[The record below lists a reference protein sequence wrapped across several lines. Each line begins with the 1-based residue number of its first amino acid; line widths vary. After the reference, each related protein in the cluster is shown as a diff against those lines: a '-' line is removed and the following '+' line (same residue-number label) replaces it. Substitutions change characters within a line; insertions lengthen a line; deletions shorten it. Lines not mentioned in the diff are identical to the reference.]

1 MEVYMFE
8 ARYFK
13 DYKHNYMI
21 LRCGQEQTEKSYQYR
36 LLTSGRIEGILR
48 CSMRHVNGEIYF
60 YYDISSRTTL
70 ESLYRGRQMTAQQI
84 RELLE
89 QLYGIYCELGN
100 CFMEESRLVLLP
112 EYIYYDMSRKKFI
125 GLYYPDYEAD
135 KPYEALMDFLL
146 EHLDGRDENLADQ
159 IYTIYERMEESGF
172 SLQDALQ
179 LLGEDEK
186 KTQERE
192 SGKVVDF
199 PSASADFGEQTVTSG
214 FGPVLSPE
222 SVEEDGNLR
231 FEEEKA
237 SMPEKRKSLFY
248 PVLSVFSILGIA
260 GVICIYG
267 FYELSEQEIMTLF
280 GCGGLL
286 AVCLLVGIVG
296 TVRSGVKEVKPKRE
310 RKDTESFLKEENF
323 YPSEEASVSLEQVL
337 SRKMEINPAAPMKN
351 AAPPIAY
358 QVQEDEGYADTV
370 FFDSA
375 RMVEY
380 KLYALDKKNKK
391 HIELNKFPYT
401 VGKMAGCVDCVLA
414 DDSVSRI
421 HARFE
426 KVGDRIQMTDMNSTN
441 GTYRNGLRMQPQ
453 ETVEIEP
460 GDEIRFGNVNYCFR

>member
-1 MEVYMFE
+1 MLE

-21 LRCGQEQTEKSYQYR
+21 LRCGQEQAEKSYQCR

-48 CSMRHVNGEIYF
+48 CSLRHVNGESYF
-60 YYDISSRTTL
+60 YYDISSRATL
-70 ESLYRGRQMTAQQI
+70 EGLYRGRQMTAQQI

-112 EYIYYDMSRKKFI
+112 EYIYYDMSRKKYV
-125 GLYYPDYEAD
+125 GLYYPDYETD

-146 EHLDGRDENLADQ
+146 EHLDGRDEKLADC
-159 IYTIYERMEESGF
+159 IYTIYERMEESSF

-179 LLGEDEK
+179 LLGEDEEK
-186 KTQERE
+186 AQERE
-192 SGKVVDF
+192 TGKVVNF
-199 PSASADFGEQTVTSG
+199 PSASADYEEQAVISG
-214 FGPVLSPE
+214 VGPALSPE
-222 SVEEDGNLR
+222 SVEEDGR
-231 FEEEKA
+231 FRSVEEKA
-237 SMPEKRKSLFY
+237 SAPEKRKSLFY
-248 PVLSVFSILGIA
+248 PVLSAFSVLGIA
-260 GVICIYG
+260 GITCIYG
-267 FYELSEQEIMTLF
+267 FYELSEQEVMTLF
-280 GCGGLL
+280 GCGGLVV
-286 AVCLLVGIVG
+286 VCLLVGILG
-296 TVRSGVKEVKPKRE
+296 TVRGGIKEVKPKRE
-310 RKDTESFLKEENF
+310 HEDAESFLKEENF
-323 YPSEEASVSLEQVL
+323 YPAEETSVSLEQVL
-337 SRKMEINPAAPMKN
+337 SRQMEMNPAAPRKS
-351 AAPPIAY
+351 AAPLIPFQA
-358 QVQEDEGYADTV
+358 QEENESYADTV

-375 RMVEY
+375 RTVEY
-380 KLYALDKKNKK
+380 KLYALDRKNKK

>member
-1 MEVYMFE
+1 MLE
-8 ARYFK
+8 ARYFR
-13 DYKHNYMI
+13 DYKHSYMI
-21 LRCGQEQTEKSYQYR
+21 LRCGRQRTETSYQCR

-48 CSMRHVNGEIYF
+48 CTLRHVNGESYF

-70 ESLYRGRQMTAQQI
+70 EGLYRGRQMSADQI
-84 RELLE
+84 RELLI
-89 QLYGIYCELGN
+89 QLYGIYCELGD

-112 EYIYYDMSRKKFI
+112 EYIYYDMSHKKYV

-146 EHLDGRDENLADQ
+146 EHLDGRDEKLADC
-159 IYTIYERMEESGF
+159 IYTIYERMEDNSF

-179 LLGEDEK
+179 LLGEDE
-186 KTQERE
+186 EE
-192 SGKVVDF
+192 APG
-199 PSASADFGEQTVTSG
+199 GETGQVAAFSPAFTDSEEKAVTSA
-214 FGPVLSPE
+214 FAPE
-222 SVEEDGNLR
+222 AMEEGSVP

-237 SMPEKRKSLFY
+237 PSAVKKRNLFY
-248 PVLSVFSILGIA
+248 PALSLLSILGIA
-260 GVICIYG
+260 GIAYIYG
-267 FYELSEQEIMTLF
+267 FYELSEQEVMTLL

-286 AVCLLVGIVG
+286 VVCLLVGVIN
-296 TVRSGVKEVKPKRE
+296 TVRNGVQEINSKQERE
-310 RKDTESFLKEENF
+310 NAERFLKEEPPF
-323 YPSEEASVSLEQVL
+323 PSEQPPISLEEVL
-337 SRKMEINPAAPMKN
+337 SRKMDVGPKAAKKN
-351 AAPPIAY
+351 AAP
-358 QVQEDEGYADTV
+358 QMSFQTRETEDYADTV
-370 FFDSA
+370 FFDST
-375 RMVEY
+375 RTVEY

-401 VGKMAGCVDCVLA
+401 VGKMAGCVDCVLT

-426 KVGDRIQMTDMNSTN
+426 KAGDRILMTDMNSTN

>member
-1 MEVYMFE
+1 MLD

-21 LRCGQEQTEKSYQYR
+21 LRCGQEQAEKSYQYR
-36 LLTSGRIEGILR
+36 LLTSGRIEGILH
-48 CSMRHVNGEIYF
+48 CSLRHVNGESYF
-60 YYDISSRTTL
+60 YYNISSRATL
-70 ESLYRGRQMTAQQI
+70 EGLYRGRQMNAQQI
-84 RELLE
+84 RELFE

-112 EYIYYDMSRKKFI
+112 EYIYYDMSRKKYV
-125 GLYYPDYEAD
+125 GLYYPDYEKD

-146 EHLDGRDENLADQ
+146 EHLDGADEKLANC
-159 IYTIYERMEESGF
+159 IYTVYERMEESGF

-179 LLGEDEK
+179 LLTEDE
-186 KTQERE
+186 EE
-192 SGKVVDF
+192 SEQGKVVAF
-199 PSASADFGEQTVTSG
+199 PAAPVDSESKAA
-214 FGPVLSPE
+214 GPAFSPE
-222 SVEEDGNLR
+222 LMEEDGNFR
-231 FEEEKA
+231 YEEESA
-237 SMPEKRKSLFY
+237 PSSEKKKSLFY
-248 PVLSVFSILGIA
+248 PALSVISILGIA
-260 GVICIYG
+260 GIACIYG
-267 FYELSEQEIMTLF
+267 YYELSDQEIMTLF

-296 TVRSGVKEVKPKRE
+296 TVRGGVKEVNAKRE
-310 RKDTESFLKEENF
+310 REKAESFPEEESYF
-323 YPSEEASVSLEQVL
+323 PSGQTTISLEQVL
-337 SRKMEINPAAPMKN
+337 SRQMEMNPAVPMKN
-351 AAPPIAY
+351 PAPQIPFHA
-358 QVQEDEGYADTV
+358 QEENESYADTV

-375 RMVEY
+375 RTVEY

-391 HIELNKFPYT
+391 HIELNSFPYT

>member
-1 MEVYMFE
+1 MLE

-21 LRCGQEQTEKSYQYR
+21 LRCGQEQAEKSYQYR

-48 CSMRHVNGEIYF
+48 CSLRHVNGESYF
-60 YYDISSRTTL
+60 YYDISSRATL
-70 ESLYRGRQMTAQQI
+70 EGLYRGRQMTAQQI

-112 EYIYYDMSRKKFI
+112 EYIYYDMSRKKYV
-125 GLYYPDYEAD
+125 GLYYPDYETD

-146 EHLDGRDENLADQ
+146 EHLDSRDEKLADC

-179 LLGEDEK
+179 LLGEGEE

-192 SGKVVDF
+192 TGKVVDF
-199 PSASADFGEQTVTSG
+199 PLAAADFGEEKVTSG
-214 FGPVLSPE
+214 FNPVLSPE
-222 SVEEDGNLR
+222 SEEEDESIR
-231 FEEEKA
+231 FEEERM
-237 SMPEKRKSLFY
+237 STSEKKKNLFY
-248 PVLSVFSILGIA
+248 PVLSVFSVLGIA
-260 GVICIYG
+260 GITCIYG
-267 FYELSEQEIMTLF
+267 FYELSDQEIMTLF

-286 AVCLLVGIVG
+286 VVCLLVGIFR
-296 TVRSGVKEVKPKRE
+296 TVRGGIKEIKPKRKRE
-310 RKDTESFLKEENF
+310 DTESFLKEENF
-323 YPSEEASVSLEQVL
+323 YPSEEPPVSLKQVL
-337 SRKMEINPAAPMKN
+337 SRQMEINPTAPMKS
-351 AAPPIAY
+351 AAPQIPFQA
-358 QVQEDEGYADTV
+358 QKDEGYADTV

-375 RMVEY
+375 IIVEY

-421 HARFE
+421 HARFD

>member
-1 MEVYMFE
+1 MLE

-21 LRCGQEQTEKSYQYR
+21 LRCGQEQAEKSYQYR
-36 LLTSGRIEGILR
+36 LLTSGRIDGILR
-48 CSMRHVNGEIYF
+48 CSLRHVNGESYF
-60 YYDISSRTTL
+60 YYDISSRATL
-70 ESLYRGRQMTAQQI
+70 EGLYRGRQMTAQQI

-100 CFMEESRLVLLP
+100 CFMEESRLVMMP
-112 EYIYYDMSRKKFI
+112 EYIYYDMSRKKYI
-125 GLYYPDYEAD
+125 GLYYPDYETD

-146 EHLDGRDENLADQ
+146 EHLDGRDEKLADC
-159 IYTIYERMEESGF
+159 IYTIYERMEESSF

-179 LLGEDEK
+179 LLGEDEEK
-186 KTQERE
+186 AQERQT
-192 SGKVVDF
+192 GKVVDF
-199 PSASADFGEQTVTSG
+199 PSASADFGEQTVISS
-214 FGPVLSPE
+214 FDPVLAPE
-222 SVEEDGNLR
+222 SVEEDGSIR

-237 SMPEKRKSLFY
+237 AMSGKRKSLFY
-248 PVLSVFSILGIA
+248 PVLSVLSILGIA
-260 GVICIYG
+260 GITCIYG
-267 FYELSEQEIMTLF
+267 FYELSEQEVMTLF

-286 AVCLLVGIVG
+286 AVCLLVGIFK
-296 TVRSGVKEVKPKRE
+296 TVKGGVKEVKPKQERE
-310 RKDTESFLKEENF
+310 DAESFLKEENI
-323 YPSEEASVSLEQVL
+323 YPSEETSVSLEQVL
-337 SRKMEINPAAPMKN
+337 SRQMEINPAAPIKN
-351 AAPPIAY
+351 AAPPIAF
-358 QVQEDEGYADTV
+358 QAQEENESYAETV

-375 RMVEY
+375 KMVEY
-380 KLYALDKKNKK
+380 KLYALDRKNKK

>member
-1 MEVYMFE
+1 MLEVK
-8 ARYFK
+8 YFK

-21 LRCGQEQTEKSYQYR
+21 LRCGQEQAEKSYQSR

-48 CSMRHVNGEIYF
+48 CSLRHVNGESYF
-60 YYDISSRTTL
+60 YYNISSRATL
-70 ESLYRGRQMTAQQI
+70 EGLYRGRQMTAQQI

-112 EYIYYDMSRKKFI
+112 EYIYYDMSRKKYI
-125 GLYYPDYEAD
+125 GLYYPDYETD

-146 EHLDGRDENLADQ
+146 EHLDGRDEKLADC
-159 IYTIYERMEESGF
+159 IYTIYERMEESSF

-179 LLGEDEK
+179 LLGEDE
-186 KTQERE
+186 EE
-192 SGKVVDF
+192 SEQGKVVVF
-199 PSASADFGEQTVTSG
+199 PSLPVDSEEKTVTPT
-214 FGPVLSPE
+214 FSPE
-222 SVEEDGNLR
+222 PVEEEGSHR

-237 SMPEKRKSLFY
+237 SVPKKRKSLLY
-248 PVLSVFSILGIA
+248 LMLTVFSVLGIA
-260 GVICIYG
+260 GTACIYG
-267 FYELSEQEIMTLF
+267 FYELSEQELMTLF

-286 AVCLLVGIVG
+286 VVCLLVGIVG
-296 TVRSGVKEVKPKRE
+296 TVRGGVKEVR
-310 RKDTESFLKEENF
+310 RKQEKEKAESFPEEESF
-323 YPSEEASVSLEQVL
+323 YLSEQTPICLEEVL
-337 SRKMEINPAAPMKN
+337 SRKMEMNPAVPMKN
-351 AAPPIAY
+351 TVPQIPF
-358 QVQEDEGYADTV
+358 QTQEANENYADTV

-375 RMVEY
+375 RTVEY

-391 HIELNKFPYT
+391 HIELSKFPYT

-426 KVGDRIQMTDMNSTN
+426 KVGDKIQMTDMNSTN

>member
-1 MEVYMFE
+1 MLEVK
-8 ARYFK
+8 YFK

-21 LRCGQEQTEKSYQYR
+21 LRCGQEQAEKSYQSR

-48 CSMRHVNGEIYF
+48 CSLRHVNGESYF
-60 YYDISSRTTL
+60 YYNISSRATL
-70 ESLYRGRQMTAQQI
+70 EGLYRGRQMTAQQI

-112 EYIYYDMSRKKFI
+112 EYIYYDMSRKKYI
-125 GLYYPDYEAD
+125 GLYYPDYETD

-146 EHLDGRDENLADQ
+146 EHLDGRDEKLADC
-159 IYTIYERMEESGF
+159 IYTIYERMEESSF

-179 LLGEDEK
+179 LLGEDED
-186 KTQERE
+186 E
-192 SGKVVDF
+192 SEQGKVVVF
-199 PSASADFGEQTVTSG
+199 PSLPVDSEEKTVTPT
-214 FGPVLSPE
+214 FSPE
-222 SVEEDGNLR
+222 PVEEEGSHR

-237 SMPEKRKSLFY
+237 SVPKKRKSLLY
-248 PVLSVFSILGIA
+248 LVLTVFSVLGIA
-260 GVICIYG
+260 GTACIYG
-267 FYELSEQEIMTLF
+267 FYELSEQELMTLF

-286 AVCLLVGIVG
+286 VVCLLVGIVG
-296 TVRSGVKEVKPKRE
+296 TVRGGVKEVR
-310 RKDTESFLKEENF
+310 RKQEKEKAESFPGEESF
-323 YPSEEASVSLEQVL
+323 YSSEQTPICLEEVL
-337 SRKMEINPAAPMKN
+337 SRKMEMNPAVPMKN
-351 AAPPIAY
+351 TAPQIPF
-358 QVQEDEGYADTV
+358 QTQEENENYADTV

-375 RMVEY
+375 RTVEY

-391 HIELNKFPYT
+391 HIELSKFPYT

-426 KVGDRIQMTDMNSTN
+426 KVGDKIQMTDMNSTN

>member
-1 MEVYMFE
+1 MLE
-8 ARYFK
+8 AKYFK

-21 LRCGQEQTEKSYQYR
+21 LRCGQEQAEKSYQYR
-36 LLTSGRIEGILR
+36 LLISGRIDGILR
-48 CSMRHVNGEIYF
+48 CSLRHVNGESYF
-60 YYDISSRTTL
+60 YYDISSRATL
-70 ESLYRGRQMTAQQI
+70 EGLYRGRQMTVQQI

-112 EYIYYDMSRKKFI
+112 EYIYYDMSRKKYI
-125 GLYYPDYEAD
+125 GLYYPDYMTD

-146 EHLDGRDENLADQ
+146 EHLDSRDEKLADC
-159 IYTIYERMEESGF
+159 IYTIYERMEESSF

-179 LLGEDEK
+179 LLGEDEEK
-186 KTQERE
+186 RQDKAT
-192 SGKVVDF
+192 GKVVDF
-199 PSASADFGEQTVTSG
+199 PPMSADFGEQKITSG
-214 FGPVLSPE
+214 VGPVFSPE
-222 SVEEDGNLR
+222 SVEEDENIR
-231 FEEEKA
+231 FEEEKTSA
-237 SMPEKRKSLFY
+237 SGKKKNRFY
-248 PVLSVFSILGIA
+248 PVFSVLSILGLA
-260 GVICIYG
+260 GITCIYG

-296 TVRSGVKEVKPKRE
+296 TVRGGIKEVKPKRE
-310 RKDTESFLKEENF
+310 REKVESFPGEESYF
-323 YPSEEASVSLEQVL
+323 PSEQTAISLEQVL
-337 SRKMEINPAAPMKN
+337 SRQMEINPAAPRRN
-351 AAPPIAY
+351 AAPLIPY
-358 QVQEDEGYADTV
+358 QAQEENESYADTV

-375 RMVEY
+375 KTVEY

-391 HIELNKFPYT
+391 HIELNRFPYT

>member
-1 MEVYMFE
+1 MLE
-8 ARYFK
+8 ARYFR

-21 LRCGQEQTEKSYQYR
+21 LRCGRQQTGTSYQCR

-48 CSMRHVNGEIYF
+48 CTLRHVNGESYF

-70 ESLYRGRQMTAQQI
+70 EGLYRGRQMSAEQI
-84 RELLE
+84 RELLI
-89 QLYGIYCELGN
+89 QLYGIYCGLGD

-112 EYIYYDMSRKKFI
+112 EYIYYDMSHKKYV

-146 EHLDGRDENLADQ
+146 EHLDGRDAKLADC
-159 IYTIYERMEESGF
+159 IYTIYERMEDNSF

-179 LLGEDEK
+179 LLGEEEEPEGETDMAAAF
-186 KTQERE
+186 
-192 SGKVVDF
+192 SPV
-199 PSASADFGEQTVTSG
+199 SADSEERAVISAFTPEAVEE
-214 FGPVLSPE
+214 E
-222 SVEEDGNLR
+222 SVA
-231 FEEEKA
+231 FEEGKA
-237 SMPEKRKSLFY
+237 PLAVKKRSLFY
-248 PVLSVFSILGIA
+248 PALSLLSVLGIA
-260 GVICIYG
+260 GIVYIYG
-267 FYELSEQEIMTLF
+267 FYELSEQEVMTLL

-286 AVCLLVGIVG
+286 AVCLLVGVIN
-296 TVRSGVKEVKPKRE
+296 TVRSGVQEINFKRE
-310 RKDTESFLKEENF
+310 RENAERFMKEEPL
-323 YPSEEASVSLEQVL
+323 YPSEQSAISLEEVL
-337 SRKMEINPAAPMKN
+337 SRKMDVGPKAAIKN
-351 AAPPIAY
+351 AAP
-358 QVQEDEGYADTV
+358 QMSFQTQGTEDCADTV

-375 RMVEY
+375 RTVEY

-426 KVGDRIQMTDMNSTN
+426 KAGDRILMTDMNSTN

>member
-1 MEVYMFE
+1 MLE
-8 ARYFK
+8 ARYFR

-21 LRCGQEQTEKSYQYR
+21 LRCGQQSEKSYQYR

-48 CSMRHVNGEIYF
+48 CSLRHVNGESYF

-70 ESLYRGRQMTAQQI
+70 ETLYRGRQMSAQQI

-112 EYIYYDMSRKKFI
+112 EYIYYDISRKKYV
-125 GLYYPDYEAD
+125 GLYYSDYETD

-146 EHLDGRDENLADQ
+146 EHLDGRDEKLADC
-159 IYTIYERMEESGF
+159 IYTIYERMEESSF

-179 LLGEDEK
+179 LLGEDEEESE
-186 KTQERE
+186 QE
-192 SGKVVDF
+192 KVVAF
-199 PSASADFGEQTVTSG
+199 PSVPADAERKTTAPTF
-214 FGPVLSPE
+214 SPE
-222 SVEEDGNLR
+222 AMEEDGSLR

-237 SMPEKRKSLFY
+237 PVPEKRKSLFY
-248 PVLSVFSILGIA
+248 PVLSLLSILGIA
-260 GVICIYG
+260 GIVCIYG
-267 FYELSEQEIMTLF
+267 FYELSEQEMMMLF

-286 AVCLLVGIVG
+286 VVCLLMGILG
-296 TVRSGVKEVKPKRE
+296 TLRGGVKEVKPKQERE
-310 RKDTESFLKEENF
+310 DAESFLKEENF
-323 YPSEEASVSLEQVL
+323 YPSKETSVSLEQVL
-337 SRKMEINPAAPMKN
+337 SRKMEVSPAAPMKN
-351 AAPPIAY
+351 AAPLMPFHA
-358 QVQEDEGYADTV
+358 QEENESYADTV

-375 RMVEY
+375 RVVEY
-380 KLYALDKKNKK
+380 KLYALDRKNKK

>member
-1 MEVYMFE
+1 MFE

-21 LRCGQEQTEKSYQYR
+21 LRCGQEQAEKSYQCR
-36 LLTSGRIEGILR
+36 LLTSGKIEGILR
-48 CSMRHVNGEIYF
+48 CSLRHVNGESYF
-60 YYDISSRTTL
+60 YYNISSRATL
-70 ESLYRGRQMTAQQI
+70 ESLYRGRQMNAQQI
-84 RELLE
+84 RELFE

-112 EYIYYDMSRKKFI
+112 EYIYYDMSRKKYV
-125 GLYYPDYEAD
+125 GLYYPDYETD

-146 EHLDGRDENLADQ
+146 EHLDGADEKLANC
-159 IYTIYERMEESGF
+159 IYTVYERMEESGF

-179 LLGEDEK
+179 LLTEGEEESE
-186 KTQERE
+186 QE
-192 SGKVVDF
+192 KVVAF
-199 PSASADFGEQTVTSG
+199 PSVLVDSESKTA
-214 FGPVLSPE
+214 GPAFSPE
-222 SVEEDGNLR
+222 PMEEDGNFR
-231 FEEEKA
+231 YEEEAAPA
-237 SMPEKRKSLFY
+237 SEKKKSLFY
-248 PVLSVFSILGIA
+248 PALSVISILGIA
-260 GVICIYG
+260 GIACIYG
-267 FYELSEQEIMTLF
+267 YYELSDQEIMMLF

-286 AVCLLVGIVG
+286 AVCLLLGIVG
-296 TVRSGVKEVKPKRE
+296 TVRGGVKEVNAKRGRE
-310 RKDTESFLKEENF
+310 KGESFSEEESYF
-323 YPSEEASVSLEQVL
+323 PSEHTTVSLEQVL
-337 SRKMEINPAAPMKN
+337 SRQMEMSPAVPTKN
-351 AAPPIAY
+351 AVLSMPY
-358 QVQEDEGYADTV
+358 QVQEEKESYADTV

-375 RMVEY
+375 KTVEY

-391 HIELNKFPYT
+391 HIELNSFPYT